1 MRLCRRRVGIR
12 FLKSR
17 AERGSPIAARDF
29 GGDKDETQGMTIT
42 GTVRARKA
50 QSCYFVYLLASLS
63 GTLYVGLTDNLWKRV
78 QEHKDG
84 VFDGF
89 TRKYKINRL
98 MYFETY
104 NIATIA
110 ADRERQI
117 KKWRREKKIALF
129 AKSNPQWR
137 DLAPEIPRI
146 IGFPRPCKLGLG
158 IAQKA

>member
-1 MRLCRRRVGIR
+1 MRLCRRQAGRTSF
-12 FLKSR
+12 FLQSR

-42 GTVRARKA
+42 GTVRAQKA
-50 QSCYFVYLLASLS
+50 QRCYFVYLLESLS

-98 MYFETY
+98 MYFETF
-104 NIATIA
+104 TDSTTA
-110 ADRERQI
+110 ANREQQI

-129 AKSNPQWR
+129 ATSNPQWR
-137 DLAPEIPRI
+137 DLTHEIPLM
-146 IGFPRPCKLGLG
+146 IGFPRPLTPVRAK
-158 IAQKA
+158 

>member
-1 MRLCRRRVGIR
+1 
-12 FLKSR
+12 
-17 AERGSPIAARDF
+17 
-29 GGDKDETQGMTIT
+29 MTIT
-42 GTVRARKA
+42 ATDRTRSR
-50 QSCYFVYLLASLS
+50 QSCYFVYLLSSLS
-63 GTLYVGLTDNLWKRV
+63 GTLYVDLTDNLWKRV

-89 TRKYKINRL
+89 TRKSKINRL

-137 DLAPEIPRI
+137 NLTPEILAAIGVPRYA
-146 IGFPRPCKLGLG
+146 RDVTTL
-158 IAQKA
+158 

>member
-1 MRLCRRRVGIR
+1 MT
-12 FLKSR
+12 
-17 AERGSPIAARDF
+17 IAAKR
-29 GGDKDETQGMTIT
+29 KTRRTQC
-42 GTVRARKA
+42 
-50 QSCYFVYLLASLS
+50 CYFVYVLASLS

-110 ADRERQI
+110 ADREQQI
-117 KKWRREKKIALF
+117 KKWRREKRIALF
-129 AKSNPQWR
+129 AKSNPQWK
-137 DLAPEIPRI
+137 DLTLELPQI
-146 IGFPRPCKLGLG
+146 IGFPRPRKLGLG
-158 IAQKA
+158 IAQEA

>member
-1 MRLCRRRVGIR
+1 
-12 FLKSR
+12 
-17 AERGSPIAARDF
+17 
-29 GGDKDETQGMTIT
+29 MTIT
-42 GTVRARKA
+42 ATDRTRSR

-63 GTLYVGLTDNLWKRV
+63 GTLYAGLTDYLWKRV

-89 TRKYKINRL
+89 TRKCKINRL

-104 NIATIA
+104 NIAKIA

-129 AKSNPQWR
+129 AKSTPQWK
-137 DLAPEIPRI
+137 DITPELPQI
-146 IGFPRPCKLGLG
+146 IGFPRPRKLGLG

>member
-1 MRLCRRRVGIR
+1 MRLCRRGVEIDFFCNPERSVLCEGR
-12 FLKSR
+12 DPYRYVSFLGMKTNNR
-17 AERGSPIAARDF
+17 HGARRS
-29 GGDKDETQGMTIT
+29 QGY
-42 GTVRARKA
+42 
-50 QSCYFVYLLASLS
+50 YFVYLLSSLS
-63 GTLYVGLTDNLWKRV
+63 VTLYVGVTDNLWKRV
-78 QEHKDG
+78 QEHKEG

-110 ADRERQI
+110 SDREQQL

-129 AKSNPQWR
+129 ATSNPQWR
-137 DLAPEIPRI
+137 DLSPEIPLM
-146 IGFPRPCKLGLG
+146 IGFPRSRKRGLG

>member
-1 MRLCRRRVGIR
+1 MTTNNRYGARR
-12 FLKSR
+12 S
-17 AERGSPIAARDF
+17 
-29 GGDKDETQGMTIT
+29 QGY
-42 GTVRARKA
+42 
-50 QSCYFVYLLASLS
+50 YFVYLLSSLS
-63 GTLYVGLTDNLWKRV
+63 GTLYVGFTDNLWKRV

-110 ADRERQI
+110 TDRERQL

-129 AKSNPQWR
+129 AKSNPQWK
-137 DLAPEIPRI
+137 DLTPELLQI
-146 IGFPRPCKLGLG
+146 IGFPRPRKLGLG

>member
-1 MRLCRRRVGIR
+1 M
-12 FLKSR
+12 
-17 AERGSPIAARDF
+17 PITATKTAR
-29 GGDKDETQGMTIT
+29 E
-42 GTVRARKA
+42 A
-50 QSCYFVYLLASLS
+50 QSCYFVYLLSSLS

-104 NIATIA
+104 NIATMA

-117 KKWRREKKIALF
+117 KKWRRENKIALF
-129 AKSNPQWR
+129 AKSNPQWK
-137 DLAPEIPRI
+137 DLTLE
-146 IGFPRPCKLGLG
+146 LL
-158 IAQKA
+158 

>member
-1 MRLCRRRVGIR
+1 MTTNNRHGARR
-12 FLKSR
+12 S
-17 AERGSPIAARDF
+17 
-29 GGDKDETQGMTIT
+29 QGY
-42 GTVRARKA
+42 
-50 QSCYFVYLLASLS
+50 YFVYLLSSLS

-104 NIATIA
+104 NIATTA

-117 KKWRREKKIALF
+117 KKWRREKKTALF

-137 DLAPEIPRI
+137 DLTPEILALIGIPR
-146 IGFPRPCKLGLG
+146 FARDVTT
-158 IAQKA
+158 Q